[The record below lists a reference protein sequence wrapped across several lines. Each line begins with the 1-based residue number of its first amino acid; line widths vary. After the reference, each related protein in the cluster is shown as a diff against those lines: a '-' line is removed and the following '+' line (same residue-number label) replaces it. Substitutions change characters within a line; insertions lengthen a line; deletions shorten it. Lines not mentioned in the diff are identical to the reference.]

1 MLHVFRHLKTY
12 RFAVAVAL
20 FLTLVELGVE
30 LIQPLLMARIIDNGI
45 IEQDLSTVVFW
56 GSIMVGLSL
65 VSFASGIINSFYAA
79 YASQHTGYD
88 LRTSLFHKVQSFA
101 FSNFSQFPTS
111 SLMTR
116 ITNDVNQLQNT
127 IFMSLRIMLRAPLLV
142 IGSVIMALIVNWQLA
157 LILVLT
163 IPLLVGFLLFLLRK
177 ASALFKQVQSK
188 VDLVNNVVQENLTAI
203 RLVKSYTRRGF
214 EGERFDTAADGL
226 KDRTVKTMRLIETT
240 MPVILLVM
248 NATIMLVLWFGTA
261 GVNTGGASVGEVVA
275 IINYV
280 TRMTG
285 ALSIFSMIIM
295 IFSRAKASAERT
307 GDVLDAEPDITEP
320 GKPASVPD
328 GRGEITFKDV
338 SFHYPGTEAP
348 VLKEMTV
355 TIHAKERIA
364 VMGATGSGKTSLFQ
378 LIPRLY
384 DTDEGTVKIDGKD
397 VSSLSLKS
405 LRQLIG
411 YVPQEV
417 MLFTGSIAENLRWG
431 KADAS
436 EQEMIQVLKDA
447 QIYDHIQELP
457 DGLNTRIGQRGV
469 NLSGG
474 QKQRLSIARALLRNP
489 RILLLDDCTS
499 ALDAKTESQLLKA
512 LERYACTTLMITQKV
527 SSTAEADGIFL
538 MEDGRIEAQGTHDE
552 LLRTST
558 LYQAIYQSQQEQEVQ
573 L

>member
-1 MLHVFRHLKTY
+1 MFHVFRHLKPY

-65 VSFASGIINSFYAA
+65 VSFTAGIINSFYAA

-177 ASALFKQVQSK
+177 ASALFKQVQAK
-188 VDLVNNVVQENLTAI
+188 VDRVNNVVQENLTAI

-214 EGERFDTAADGL
+214 EGEKFDTAANDL

-248 NATIMLVLWFGTA
+248 NATIMLVLWFGTV

-307 GDVLDAEPDITEP
+307 GDVLDADPDISDP
-320 GKPASVPD
+320 GKPETVPD
-328 GRGEITFKDV
+328 GRGEITLKDV

-348 VLKEMTV
+348 VLQKV
-355 TIHAKERIA
+355 NLTIHAKNRIA

-397 VSSLSLKS
+397 VSTLSLKA

-431 KADAS
+431 KSDAT
-436 EQEMIQVLKDA
+436 EQEMIQALKDA

-457 DGLNTRIGQRGV
+457 DGLNTRIGQKGV

-499 ALDAKTESQLLKA
+499 ALDAKTESHLLKA

-527 SSTAEADGIFL
+527 SSTVEADGILL
-538 MEDGRIEAQGTHDE
+538 MDDGQIEARGTHDE
-552 LLRTST
+552 LLESSP